1 MHVQRSSIARA
12 GTPVVTFRPTVTAA
26 SIHPVWGAGMLK
38 RYALIVLLCATGST
52 IAGEAHQHGVAQM
65 TVAIEDSTATIEFA
79 SPLEN
84 LIGFE
89 HAPRNDKERKAVLA
103 LKERFSKPELLM
115 TPTAAADCR
124 AEPVELALPGDH
136 ESDGHADLRATVV
149 YRCKTPASLKGIS
162 LRLFDAFP
170 RLHRVKT
177 ELAAPGRQSAVELSR
192 KRPSLSW

>member
-1 MHVQRSSIARA
+1 MLCTLR
-12 GTPVVTFRPTVTAA
+12 GVT
-26 SIHPVWGAGMLK
+26 SMLK
-38 RYALIVLLCATGST
+38 RYALIILLCAAGSA

-65 TVAIEDSTATIEFA
+65 TVAIEGSTAAIEFA

-89 HAPRNDKERKAVLA
+89 HAPRNDKERKAVTA
-103 LKERFSKPELLM
+103 LKETFHKPELLLA
-115 TPTAAADCR
+115 PTAAADCR
-124 AEPVELALPGDH
+124 AEPVELELPGSH

-149 YRCKTPASLKGIS
+149 YRCKTPASLKGIDV
-162 LRLFDAFP
+162 RLFDAFP
-170 RLHRVKT
+170 KLHRIKA